1 MPINC
6 WSSFVVGLTTGRTAG
21 YIGAGCGIRSWGG
34 VTTGCKGIG
43 LGVVGLGMGLGGMIR
58 NAEWFV
64 LQRRTGGLMVMSER
78 SSSVRTPHAS

>member
-6 WSSFVVGLTTGRTAG
+6 WSSFVVGLTTGRTG
-21 YIGAGCGIRSWGG
+21 GCGIRSWGG

-58 NAEWFV
+58 NAELFV